1 MQMIV
6 QPVIVLA
13 AWTMLVWLWLY
24 IKRVPALRRSP
35 IDRNAKLKVLGIG
48 VQSGGCAPWTVG

>member
-6 QPVIVLA
+6 QPVIALA

-35 IDRNAKLKVLGIG
+35 IDIWHMGWRHG
-48 VQSGGCAPWTVG
+48 P